1 MSPSDSESSSS
12 GLRITDGLAALPCNP
27 WLNTDDDSDFS
38 GGSVFGD
45 WLPSPNQPRV
55 SLDAR
60 ASNLH
65 SPREIISLYH
75 FPLLR
80 RFRPSR
86 AHLRHPQQLLLP
98 LSNHSD
104 RPERYHAWYTTI
116 KGSVPEDLW
125 RYLDPEGNAEFAEP
139 EPITPETVREG
150 AQSYHQLSTPDQR
163 KLLR

>member
-1 MSPSDSESSSS
+1 MSLTRLLTPPH
-12 GLRITDGLAALPCNP
+12 LHVTIRLPCNP

-125 RYLDPEGNAEFAEP
+125 RYLDPEGNASSRSQNRSRPRPFGKEHNP
-139 EPITPETVREG
+139 TI
-150 AQSYHQLSTPDQR
+150 S
-163 KLLR
+163 